1 MRRIMKAWSRLRG
14 QLAGGHGD
22 ARRGSAIT
30 QLCGTGC
37 VGSVTGGG
45 WISPGA
51 GGAGRLQAQSVGGGV
66 DFAFRFTTA
75 GDNSAGNDTLELR
88 FSAAPFSKILDADN
102 RIYVYLDVLPPEDG
116 YVLGGFA
123 TASSVDFTRWIALAS
138 WHFFVLDP
146 YGTEVFEG
154 QTYAPCPVA
163 LNLSTVAAGSGRML
177 KISRPTHGYAAWC
190 AEWFTLAERTDVAV
204 SGPLAVGADGVANL
218 LRYALGAGRTE
229 PITPY
234 LPRLDRVQ
242 MHWLPYRTRVD
253 EQAGATSSSGL
264 HRRSDRV
271 RRILADAQQDKDSRY
286 VCLTRKPRKIGD
298 RDHAARNHPG
308 PSAPVRFFRLR
319 VQQNW
324 RREST
329 E

>member
-1 MRRIMKAWSRLRG
+1 
-14 QLAGGHGD
+14 
-22 ARRGSAIT
+22 
-30 QLCGTGC
+30 
-37 VGSVTGGG
+37 
-45 WISPGA
+45 
-51 GGAGRLQAQSVGGGV
+51 LQ
-66 DFAFRFTTA
+66 
-75 GDNSAGNDTLELR
+75 

-123 TASSVDFTRWIALAS
+123 TASSADFTRWIALAS
-138 WHFFVLDP
+138 WHFFVPDP

-163 LNLSTVAAGSGRML
+163 LNLSTVAAGSGRIL

-234 LPRLDRVQ
+234 LPRLDRVAGA
-242 MHWLPYRTRVD
+242 LVYAYRTRVD
-253 EQAGATSSSGL
+253 EQAGLSYLVVCTDDLTASAASWL
-264 HRRSDRV
+264 
-271 RRILADAQQDKDSRY
+271 DAQQDTG
-286 VCLTRKPRKIGD
+286 LTVRLLDPQATEDPAIAVTRLEII
-298 RDHAARNHPG
+298 PG

-319 VQQNW
+319 VQQP
-324 RREST
+324 
-329 E
+329 